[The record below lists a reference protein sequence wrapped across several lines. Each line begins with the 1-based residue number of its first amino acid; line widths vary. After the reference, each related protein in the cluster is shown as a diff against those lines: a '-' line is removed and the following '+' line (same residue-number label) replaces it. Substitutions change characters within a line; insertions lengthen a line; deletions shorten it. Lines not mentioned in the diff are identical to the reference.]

1 MKHIVLSSAIAAATL
16 SGPAWAEQYVCE
28 VEQAAGFV
36 YSTIIR
42 DQWRLTSFNDEIRF
56 LIESNGD
63 TATARVFGN
72 SDVSYDCDPFT
83 DDVHDYWSCSPNPSF
98 NVHLWFNIDLLRFT
112 FTNIIGYTNGDDVA
126 VPNII
131 GIGTCA
137 DLGS

>member
-28 VEQAAGFV
+28 VEQLAGFS

-42 DQWRLTSFNDEIRF
+42 DQWNLTRFTDEIRF

-72 SDVSYDCDPFT
+72 SDVSYDCDLFT
-83 DDVHDYWSCSPNPSF
+83 DDVYDYWSCSLNQSF
-98 NVHLWFNIDLLRFT
+98 HVHLWFNIDLLRFT
-112 FTNIIGYTNGDDVA
+112 FTNISGYTSGDDDPK
-126 VPNII
+126 PNLI